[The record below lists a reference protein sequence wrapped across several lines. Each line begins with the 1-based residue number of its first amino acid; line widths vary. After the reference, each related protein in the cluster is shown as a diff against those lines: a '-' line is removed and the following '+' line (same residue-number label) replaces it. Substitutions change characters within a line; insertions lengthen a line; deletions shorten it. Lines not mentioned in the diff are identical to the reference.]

1 MTDDKI
7 DTKVTQ
13 KNNAI
18 NDAWFD
24 KYKPK
29 KISELICHTEHIP
42 TINEWLKNFDVVKKE
57 VKLSQSLAKNTKTT
71 RSTQSSS
78 VKTNKTNARNQ
89 NELTNNILDTIVLET
104 KSNKILGNKF
114 EDDDTQYISD
124 EYNEYEEEI
133 KFVPTK
139 PTQGIIKIKR
149 NKICAN
155 MLIKGKH
162 GIGKTVTIAV
172 ILESIG
178 YEIHKLNLLNILDK
192 VSKKE
197 HMEGNDIINI
207 HQKKL
212 EKYLQK
218 LTRSCNIMNGMYEKT
233 ATNKVVPPKRK
244 TKNTNTIPKDL
255 KRDLTNRK
263 IIMLVDELEIITS
276 TNEKKIILDLL
287 KINNEH
293 MYCPIILISNE
304 KHNRLVNSVTNL
316 SLLLKFNA
324 PTTTDLNQVLERIFF
339 DNKMK
344 ITKDAS
350 RIIIE
355 HSQNDIRRLIT
366 IIQSL
371 YYSYGNEVINTK
383 KMEKHL
389 ATTCKKET
397 DPTLYEA
404 GELLIYDYK
413 NIFSALRYYNAEKVM
428 LPLMIHYNYINY
440 ILDKYPKRENQF
452 KVAVSVSSSLCQ
464 GDIIENYIYNDQQWD
479 LQRIHGIYS
488 CVEPSYLLNVNS
500 YEKARY
506 YPKHI
511 YQSSFSTDL
520 HKTSGKKQ
528 NIKKMIKLNKNMDN
542 ININDCIFIN
552 KLMDNSIKNNK
563 IEEFVELL
571 KEDYDIK
578 YEHIDTIYKIDKLFV
593 NKKTLDVKT
602 QNRIKNITQE
612 NKLKDR
618 DLNKLK

>member
-1 MTDDKI
+1 MTDRITTD
-7 DTKVTQ
+7 
-13 KNNAI
+13 NNLI

-29 KISELICHTEHIP
+29 KIGDLICHTEHIT
-42 TINEWLKNFDVVKKE
+42 TISEWLKNFDVVKKE
-57 VKLSQSLAKNTKTT
+57 MKHNQSLAKNTKSTRTT
-71 RSTQSSS
+71 
-78 VKTNKTNARNQ
+78 KTNKANIKNQ
-89 NELTNNILDTIVLET
+89 NGLTNNILDTIVSET
-104 KSNKILGNKF
+104 ESKILANKF
-114 EDDDTQYISD
+114 EDDDEIYTSD

-133 KFVPTK
+133 KLVPSKIT
-139 PTQGIIKIKR
+139 TTTTTITKIKK

-162 GIGKTVTIAV
+162 GIGKTVTIIV
-172 ILESIG
+172 ILESLE

-197 HMEGNDIINI
+197 QTDANDNINI

-218 LTRSCNIMNGMYEKT
+218 LTRSYNVMNGMYEKT
-233 ATNKVVPPKRK
+233 TTNKLLPPKRK
-244 TKNTNTIPKDL
+244 IRNMNSNTISNINPNL
-255 KRDLTNRK
+255 INRK
-263 IIMLVDELEIITS
+263 IVMLVDELEIITS

-287 KINNEH
+287 KINNEY

-316 SLLLKFNA
+316 SFLLKFNA
-324 PTTTDLNQVLERIFF
+324 PTTTDLNEVLVRIFV

-344 ITKDAS
+344 ISKDAS
-350 RIIIE
+350 RMLVE

-371 YYSYGNEVINTK
+371 YYSYGTEVISTK

-413 NIFSALRYYNAEKVM
+413 SIFNALRYYNAEKVM

-452 KVAVSVSSSLCQ
+452 KIAIDVSSSLCQ

-552 KLMDNSIKNNK
+552 KLMDHSIKNNK

-571 KEDYDIK
+571 KKDYDVK

-602 QNRIKNITQE
+602 QNRIKNVTQE
-612 NKLKDR
+612 NKLKDK